1 MAVALIN
8 IEVSY
13 GICDRQVVIP
23 LTISNNASV
32 LEAINI
38 SGIQS
43 IFSELKEINP
53 NAIGIFGKKIDVTT
67 YKLAQDDR
75 IEIYRPLTKT
85 PNQIRLERAKNEK
98 PSLS

>member
-13 GICDRQVVIP
+13 GVRERQVVIP
-23 LTISNNASV
+23 LTISNSTSV

-43 IFSELKEINP
+43 IFSELEEIKL
-53 NAIGIFGKKIDVTT
+53 NAIGIFGKKIDVIT
-67 YKLAQDDR
+67 YKLQQDDR
-75 IEIYRPLTKT
+75 IEIYRPLTKN
-85 PNQIRLERAKNEK
+85 PNQIRLERAKK
-98 PSLS
+98 